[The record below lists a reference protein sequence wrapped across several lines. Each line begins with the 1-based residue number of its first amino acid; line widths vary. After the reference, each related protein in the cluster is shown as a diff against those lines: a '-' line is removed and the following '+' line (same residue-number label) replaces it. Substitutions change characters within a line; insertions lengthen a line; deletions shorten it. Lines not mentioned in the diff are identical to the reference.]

1 MCRGFVLLIMVLLR
15 VKEGHIM
22 QQEKIGCLLKE
33 LRKERGLTQEQVA
46 ELFGV
51 TDRTVSRWENGKN
64 IPDISVLVEI
74 SDYYEVSIMELIEG
88 ERNDEKMNEQRYE
101 ELKGMANY
109 VDEQKLIDLRK
120 LQCTDIVST
129 ICCFVSCVMLGVFSE
144 TKKRGFLLLS
154 LVLLGSA
161 MATLSWNI
169 LSVTGII
176 DALHN
181 RKKQWMIYLELI
193 LLVIVA
199 ISLGWDFCILC
210 NGIF

>member
-1 MCRGFVLLIMVLLR
+1 
-15 VKEGHIM
+15 M
-22 QQEKIGCLLKE
+22 QQGKIGCLLKE

-74 SDYYEVSIMELIEG
+74 SDYYEVSILELIEG
-88 ERNDEKMNEQRYE
+88 ERNDERMNEQCYE
-101 ELKGMANY
+101 ELKSVANY
-109 VDEQKLIDLRK
+109 AGKQKLIDLGK
-120 LQCTDIVST
+120 LRCIDIVST
-129 ICCFVSCVMLGVFSE
+129 ICCFLSCVMLGVFSE
-144 TKKRGFLLLS
+144 TEKSSFLLLS

-181 RKKQWMIYLELI
+181 RKRQWMIYLELI

-210 NGIF
+210 KEVF